1 MKAMICLAERL
12 LNNEEIRIGKARIRM
27 VHSRGLLFAA
37 ILLVATL
44 SGCSGI
50 TNPQSQLNPGA
61 LSVDFPDGTELLV
74 QGGTVF
80 STAADGSTFNV
91 FATSNVS
98 GSNVGDEMTL
108 VIPVQATL
116 PYTVTSQTDG
126 LVDVGYWDSEG
137 SGTQYDG
144 NFAQGNCTVTIT
156 QISPTLVGTFRA
168 RVVCPSIPDSIEL
181 SNGEFNASPQ

>member
-1 MKAMICLAERL
+1 
-12 LNNEEIRIGKARIRM
+12 
-27 VHSRGLLFAA
+27 
-37 ILLVATL
+37 
-44 SGCSGI
+44 
-50 TNPQSQLNPGA
+50 
-61 LSVDFPDGTELLV
+61 
-74 QGGTVF
+74 
-80 STAADGSTFNV
+80 
-91 FATSNVS
+91 
-98 GSNVGDEMTL
+98 MTL
-108 VIPVQATL
+108 AIPVQATL